1 MSLAAAAE
9 LLSPL
14 FYVYFLTFCRIG
26 AAFLLFPAFTDHVP
40 QQARLL
46 FALAVSLPISLIVGD
61 GILMVDASN
70 VFSAIITNTTL
81 GIYLGLAPRLFLS
94 SMQIA
99 GQLIG
104 QVSGLYN
111 PFNMSGL
118 AFEGSTVVSTIM
130 VVAGT
135 ALIFAADL
143 HITFIEALTS
153 SFSTVNLH
161 GTIDVEVM
169 NKGIILVVSQA
180 FSMAITFAAPFL
192 VLGLVFN
199 LALGVANKM
208 MQALPVYFVF
218 SPVLMF
224 LGILLITITF
234 GTIAALYADGMRSV
248 IEGI

>member
-61 GILMVDASN
+61 GILMGDASN

-161 GTIDVEVM
+161 GSIDVEVL

>member
-61 GILMVDASN
+61 GVQMGDASQ
-70 VFSAIITNTTL
+70 VFSAIISNTTL

-94 SMQIA
+94 SLQIA

-118 AFEGSTVVSTIM
+118 AFEGSTVVSTLM

-153 SFSTVNLH
+153 SFNTVNLH
-161 GTIDVEVM
+161 GSIDVEVM
-169 NKGIILVVSQA
+169 NKGVILVVSQA
-180 FSMAITFAAPFL
+180 FSMAIAFAAPFL

-199 LALGVANKM
+199 LALGIANKM
-208 MQALPVYFVF
+208 MQALPVFFVF
-218 SPVLMF
+218 SPILMF

-234 GTIAALYADGMRSV
+234 GTIAALYTDSMRSI